1 MADAESSRRLPG
13 PAYNW
18 TIVGLLWFCG
28 FFNYA
33 DRQAVFSVL
42 PLVQD
47 EFGLS
52 NSQLGLIGSSF
63 MVVYACVAPFSGF
76 VVDLAPRRTLIV
88 VGLAIWSA
96 ICALTATA
104 RQFWQLVLF
113 RAAEGLGE
121 SFYFPASMSILS
133 DYHGPR
139 TRSRALGIHQTA
151 VYAGTVGGG
160 ALAGLLGER
169 FGWRAPFWILGL
181 AGMAFAVFLW
191 AMIIEPARGKAD
203 SLSDAPPLPTA
214 DDAIGNAWKPGL
226 AANLGIM
233 LRTPAMVA
241 LLAVFAGANFVAAAL
256 LTWLPK
262 FIYSK
267 FSVNLGSAA
276 MIATLVHLS
285 SFAGAL
291 AGGPMGDW
299 RARRPGGRMHVQAVG
314 LLLGAP
320 WIYAMGSASAVN
332 TLIAV
337 SIIAGLCKGVYDANL
352 FASAFD
358 VLPFHVRGTAV
369 GVMNTVGWGAG
380 SFAPVIIGAAADR
393 FGMSLAIASM
403 SAIYVVAGL
412 LAFLAAALA
421 ARSKPLAQS

>member
-1 MADAESSRRLPG
+1 MAETDRARRLPG
-13 PAYNW
+13 PAYKW

-52 NSQLGLIGSSF
+52 NSQLGLIGSAF
-63 MVVYACVAPFSGF
+63 MIVYACAAPFSGF
-76 VVDLAPRRTLIV
+76 VVDLAPRRALIV
-88 VGLAIWSA
+88 LGLAIWSL

-104 RQFWQLVLF
+104 RRFWQLVLF

-121 SFYFPASMSILS
+121 SFYFPASMSILA
-133 DYHGPR
+133 DYHSPR

-169 FGWRAPFWILGL
+169 YGWRAPFWILGL
-181 AGMAFAVFLW
+181 AGMVLAALLW
-191 AMIIEPARGKAD
+191 KMIIEPARGKAD
-203 SLSDAPPLPTA
+203 AAKEPPPFAT
-214 DDAIGNAWKPGL
+214 DDAIGSPARPEL
-226 AANLGIM
+226 RANIAIM

-241 LLAVFAGANFVAAAL
+241 LLVVFAGANFVAAAL

-262 FIYSK
+262 FIFSK

-276 MIATLVHLS
+276 MIATLVHLA

-291 AGGPMGDW
+291 VGGPLGDW
-299 RARRPGGRMHVQAVG
+299 GARWPGGRMRVQAVG

-320 WIYAMGSASAVN
+320 WIYAMGSASTVN
-332 TLIAV
+332 ALIAV
-337 SIIAGLCKGVYDANL
+337 SILAGLCKGIYDANL

-369 GVMNTVGWGAG
+369 GVMNTWGWGAG
-380 SFAPVIIGAAADR
+380 SLAPVLIGAAADR
-393 FGMSLAIASM
+393 FGMSAAIASM
-403 SAIYVVAGL
+403 SAIYVVVGL
-412 LAFLAAALA
+412 MALLAAALA
-421 ARSKPLAQS
+421 IRSKPPAKA